1 MPETKGENPGEMYRM
16 MGVYSK
22 NREEWAVTALACLQ
36 ISGTIV
42 AFYDTLGATVV
53 EYILD
58 QTELTTVS
66 CSKNYVEAL
75 IERKDAGKADHL

>member
-1 MPETKGENPGEMYRM
+1 MPEIKGENPSEIYRM

-22 NREEWAVTALACLQ
+22 NREEWAVTALATMQ

-53 EYILD
+53 EYILG

-66 CSKNYVEAL
+66 CSKNYVEGL
-75 IERKDAGKADHL
+75 IERKDAGSACHL